1 MSVDDPTIKYG
12 ILKCRDLVQ
21 LYYGARLVVSVTQ
34 TFPNYDGVTSTP
46 QKLLS
51 QDPRRIRYE
60 IWMNG
65 GSSTATVEMGA
76 LKDFDTGQT
85 MEALFL
91 AGNTFRI
98 ERNFLTDLDAV
109 TNELYAQGGGATLDV
124 TIRETFLTTAPIDE
138 GP

>member
-1 MSVDDPTIKYG
+1 MPTDPTIAFG

-21 LYYGARLVVSVTQ
+21 LYYGARLVADVRQ
-34 TFPNYDGVTSTP
+34 TFVNYDGASPTP
-46 QKLLS
+46 QLLLA
-51 QDPRRIRYE
+51 QDPRRVRYE

-65 GSSTATVEMGA
+65 GSSTATIEMGQ
-76 LKDFDTGQT
+76 LKDFDSQQT

-98 ERNFLTDLDAV
+98 ERSFLTDLDAV
-109 TNELYAQGGGATLDV
+109 TFELYAQGGGANVDITV
-124 TIRETFLTTAPIDE
+124 RETFLTPAPVDE